1 MKESRQEDYDLT
13 EEVEQFENFLRKKYE
28 MDKEKSSGG
37 GAVKKKYVSPCG
49 MEMDEEIFA
58 IMMERNP
65 WFTLTAERLPIP
77 CKDEEEMSYLEYKR
91 AIFAYIFGSFGFEKD
106 LAKAELYCCHGISE
120 LNKKKPA
127 YPFAANEEW
136 VGWLHNY
143 GELNILLGTVYAY
156 MRKTTRSV
164 YYFMRA
170 LNTEALNLNMP
181 YCDFIRYMISKL
193 DDEPCSS
200 ADYTGRGFC
209 AEEPM
214 GFLPSKDAF
223 LYAGAA
229 LEIIPGLAG
238 LDGEVIVARKCNTSM
253 PYGSMR
259 RYSVS
264 DPHQPHM
271 IDVYEVYVIDKQFNL
286 KKASFHF
293 NGYMPHSDRRSIIL
307 PDGFTVRQ
315 NSPLHKTYS
324 FVSNA

>member
-1 MKESRQEDYDLT
+1 MEESRQEDYDLT
-13 EEVEQFENFLRKKYE
+13 EEVEQFTNFLRKKYE

-37 GAVKKKYVSPCG
+37 AVMKKYVSPCG
-49 MEMDEEIFA
+49 MEMDEDIFV

-259 RYSVS
+259 RYSVA

-293 NGYMPHSDRRSIIL
+293 NGYMPHYDRRSIIL

>member
-1 MKESRQEDYDLT
+1 M
-13 EEVEQFENFLRKKYE
+13 
-28 MDKEKSSGG
+28 
-37 GAVKKKYVSPCG
+37 KKYVSPYG

-200 ADYTGRGFC
+200 AGYTGRGFC

>member
-1 MKESRQEDYDLT
+1 MT
-13 EEVEQFENFLRKKYE
+13 EEVEKFKNFLRKKYE

-37 GAVKKKYVSPCG
+37 AVMKKYVSPCG

-259 RYSVS
+259 RYSVADS
-264 DPHQPHM
+264 HQPHM
-271 IDVYEVYVIDKQFNL
+271 IDVYEVYVIDKN
-286 KKASFHF
+286 
-293 NGYMPHSDRRSIIL
+293 SI
-307 PDGFTVRQ
+307 
-315 NSPLHKTYS
+315 
-324 FVSNA
+324 

>member
-13 EEVEQFENFLRKKYE
+13 EEVEQFKNFLRKKYE

-37 GAVKKKYVSPCG
+37 AVMKKYVSPYG

-259 RYSVS
+259 RYSVA

-315 NSPLHKTYS
+315 NSLLHKTYS

>member
-1 MKESRQEDYDLT
+1 MKESRQEDYGLT
-13 EEVEQFENFLRKKYE
+13 EAVEQFKNFLQKKYE

-37 GAVKKKYVSPCG
+37 AVMKKYVSPCG

-143 GELNILLGTVYAY
+143 GEINILLGTVYAY

-164 YYFMRA
+164 YYFMKA

-259 RYSVS
+259 RYSVA

>member
-1 MKESRQEDYDLT
+1 MT
-13 EEVEQFENFLRKKYE
+13 EEVEQFTNFLRKKYE
-28 MDKEKSSGG
+28 MDKEKSSR
-37 GAVKKKYVSPCG
+37 GAVMKKYVSPCG
-49 MEMDEEIFA
+49 MEMDEDIFA

-238 LDGEVIVARKCNTSM
+238 SDGEVIVARKCNTSM

-259 RYSVS
+259 RYSVA

>member
-1 MKESRQEDYDLT
+1 MKEPRLEDYDLT
-13 EEVEQFENFLRKKYE
+13 EEVEQFKNFLRKKYE

-37 GAVKKKYVSPCG
+37 AVMKKYVSPCG

-106 LAKAELYCCHGISE
+106 LVKAELYCCHGISE

-136 VGWLHNY
+136 VCWLHNY

-156 MRKTTRSV
+156 MGKTTRSV
-164 YYFMRA
+164 YYFMKA

-223 LYAGAA
+223 LYAIAA
-229 LEIIPGLAG
+229 LEIIPALAG

>member
-1 MKESRQEDYDLT
+1 MEESRQEDYDLT
-13 EEVEQFENFLRKKYE
+13 EEVEQFKNFLRKKYE

-37 GAVKKKYVSPCG
+37 AVMKKYVSPYG

-259 RYSVS
+259 RYSVA

-324 FVSNA
+324 FVPNA

>member
-13 EEVEQFENFLRKKYE
+13 EEVEQFTNFLRKKYE

-37 GAVKKKYVSPCG
+37 AVMKKYVSPCG

-193 DDEPCSS
+193 GDEPCSS

-259 RYSVS
+259 RYSVA

-293 NGYMPHSDRRSIIL
+293 NGYMPHSARRSIIL

>member
-13 EEVEQFENFLRKKYE
+13 EEVEQFKNFLRKKYE
-28 MDKEKSSGG
+28 MDKEKGSG
-37 GAVKKKYVSPCG
+37 GAVMKKYVSPYG

-164 YYFMRA
+164 YYFMKA

-193 DDEPCSS
+193 EDEPCSS

-259 RYSVS
+259 RYSVA

>member
-1 MKESRQEDYDLT
+1 MKKSRQEDYDLT
-13 EEVEQFENFLRKKYE
+13 EEVEQFKNFLRKKYE
-28 MDKEKSSGG
+28 MDKEKGSG
-37 GAVKKKYVSPCG
+37 GAVMKKYVSPYG

-259 RYSVS
+259 RYSVA

>member
-1 MKESRQEDYDLT
+1 M
-13 EEVEQFENFLRKKYE
+13 
-28 MDKEKSSGG
+28 
-37 GAVKKKYVSPCG
+37 KKYVSPYG

-259 RYSVS
+259 RYSVA

-293 NGYMPHSDRRSIIL
+293 NGYMPHSGRRSIIL

>member
-1 MKESRQEDYDLT
+1 
-13 EEVEQFENFLRKKYE
+13 
-28 MDKEKSSGG
+28 
-37 GAVKKKYVSPCG
+37 
-49 MEMDEEIFA
+49 
-58 IMMERNP
+58 MMERNP
-65 WFTLTAERLPIP
+65 WFTLTAESLPIP

-164 YYFMRA
+164 YYFMKA

-259 RYSVS
+259 RYSVA

>member
-1 MKESRQEDYDLT
+1 M
-13 EEVEQFENFLRKKYE
+13 
-28 MDKEKSSGG
+28 
-37 GAVKKKYVSPCG
+37 KKYVSPYG

-65 WFTLTAERLPIP
+65 WFTLTAESLPIP

-164 YYFMRA
+164 YYFMKA

-259 RYSVS
+259 RYSVA